1 MSDNVF
7 FFGSGFSKS
16 IIPEYPTLYELS
28 NRIKQMYEN
37 DNSAI
42 GKHFNEEIPS
52 QFYSNIEA
60 LLSYLLIDLPYKQA
74 DERLIDK
81 ALYKNIASKIITYFH
96 ELNTKFEINKN
107 NKDIINRS
115 DINRFADYI
124 IKNNYTS
131 ITLNY
136 DILLDNI
143 LYFTKGDCYTEN
155 NKLSTFYKIPIEHLS
170 ERGQGYY
177 TQYAIVGGANTYDI
191 NKSLVPSIIKL
202 HGSINW
208 LYSEYVNNQIY
219 FNDWEK
225 SEFKSV
231 DLEPYIIPPV
241 LDKNS
246 FYNNTILIALW
257 QQAFDAIKNAKNI
270 FIYGFSFPDTDYSIK
285 FLFQSALKGR
295 EDYKIYVV
303 NTNYN
308 IQDLKNKYNYIFGE
322 EYCNYECCVE
332 DNQLEKLNDLLFM
345 VNNEYK

>member
-81 ALYKNIASKIITYFH
+81 ALYKNITNKITKYFQ
-96 ELNTKFEINKN
+96 ELNDKYNISNDNKKIVNRNDVSKFAN
-107 NKDIINRS
+107 
-115 DINRFADYI
+115 YI
-124 IKNNYTS
+124 LQNNYTS

-136 DILLDNI
+136 DILLDKI
-143 LYFTKGDCYTEN
+143 LYFTKGDDYIHS

-177 TQYAIVGGANTYDI
+177 SMGAMFGSGKPYDI
-191 NKSLVPSIIKL
+191 YKSLVPSIIKL

-219 FNDWEK
+219 FNDWIW

-303 NTNYN
+303 NTNHN

-322 EYCNYECCVE
+322 EYCNYECCVKN
-332 DNQLEKLNDLLFM
+332 NQLEKLMEMIDEKKL
-345 VNNEYK
+345 

>member
-28 NRIKQMYEN
+28 NHIKQMYEN

-60 LLSYLLIDLPYKQA
+60 LLSYLLIDLPYKKA

-81 ALYKNIASKIITYFH
+81 ALYKNITSKITKYFH
-96 ELNTKFEINKN
+96 ELNSKFEINKN

-115 DINRFADYI
+115 DINRFANHI
-124 IKNNYTS
+124 LQNNYTS

-136 DILLDNI
+136 DILLDKI
-143 LYFTKGDCYTEN
+143 LYFTKGDDYIHS

-177 TQYAIVGGANTYDI
+177 SMGAMFGSDKPHDI
-191 NKSLVPSIIKL
+191 YKSLVPSIIKL

-219 FNDWEK
+219 FNDWIW

-303 NTNYN
+303 NTNHN
-308 IQDLKNKYNYIFGE
+308 IQDLENKYNYIFGK

-332 DNQLEKLNDLLFM
+332 DNQLEKLM
-345 VNNEYK
+345 EMINEKKL

>member
-28 NRIKQMYEN
+28 NHIKQMYEN

-52 QFYSNIEA
+52 QFYYNIEA
-60 LLSYLLIDLPYKQA
+60 LLSYLLIDLPYKKA

-81 ALYKNIASKIITYFH
+81 ALYKNITSKITKYFH
-96 ELNTKFEINKN
+96 ELNSKFEINKN

-115 DINRFADYI
+115 DINRFANHI
-124 IKNNYTS
+124 LQNNYTS

-136 DILLDNI
+136 DILLDKV
-143 LYFTKGDCYTEN
+143 LYFTKGDDYIHS

-177 TQYAIVGGANTYDI
+177 SMGAMFGSDKPHDI
-191 NKSLVPSIIKL
+191 YKSLVPSIIKL

-219 FNDWEK
+219 FNDWIW

-257 QQAFDAIKNAKNI
+257 QQAFYAIKNAKNI

-303 NTNYN
+303 NTNHN
-308 IQDLKNKYNYIFGE
+308 IQDLKNKYNYIFGK

-332 DNQLEKLNDLLFM
+332 NNQLEKLMEMIDEKKL
-345 VNNEYK
+345 

>member
-28 NRIKQMYEN
+28 NHIKLMYQN

-60 LLSYLLIDLPYKQA
+60 LLSYLLIDLPYKKT

-81 ALYKNIASKIITYFH
+81 ALYKNITNKITKYFQ
-96 ELNTKFEINKN
+96 ELNDKYNISNDNKEIVNRNDVSKFAN
-107 NKDIINRS
+107 
-115 DINRFADYI
+115 YI
-124 IKNNYTS
+124 LQNNYTS

-136 DILLDNI
+136 DILLDKI
-143 LYFTKGDCYTEN
+143 LYFTKGDDYIHS

-177 TQYAIVGGANTYDI
+177 YMGAMFSSGKIYDT

-219 FNDWEK
+219 FNDWTR

-303 NTNYN
+303 NTNHN

-322 EYCNYECCVE
+322 KYCNYECCIKN
-332 DNQLEKLNDLLFM
+332 NQLKRLMELI
-345 VNNEYK
+345 NEEN

>member
-37 DNSAI
+37 DNSAT
-42 GKHFNEEIPS
+42 GKHFNKEIPS

-81 ALYKNIASKIITYFH
+81 ALYKNITNKITKYFQ
-96 ELNTKFEINKN
+96 ELNDKYNISNDNKEIVNRNDVSKFAN
-107 NKDIINRS
+107 
-115 DINRFADYI
+115 YI
-124 IKNNYTS
+124 LQNNYTS

-136 DILLDNI
+136 DILLDKI
-143 LYFTKGDCYTEN
+143 LYFTKGDDYIHS

-177 TQYAIVGGANTYDI
+177 SMGAMFGSGKPYDI
-191 NKSLVPSIIKL
+191 YKSLVPSIIKL

-219 FNDWEK
+219 FNDWIW

-303 NTNYN
+303 NTNHN
-308 IQDLKNKYNYIFGE
+308 IQDLKNKYNYIFGK

-332 DNQLEKLNDLLFM
+332 DNQLKILMEMINEKKL
-345 VNNEYK
+345 

>member
-28 NRIKQMYEN
+28 NHIKQMFEN

-60 LLSYLLIDLPYKQA
+60 LLSYLLIDLPYKKA

-81 ALYKNIASKIITYFH
+81 ALYKNITNKITKYFQ
-96 ELNTKFEINKN
+96 ELNNTYNISN
-107 NKDIINRS
+107 NKDIINR
-115 DINRFADYI
+115 DDI
-124 IKNNYTS
+124 IKFANYILQNNYTS

-136 DILLDNI
+136 DILLENI
-143 LYFTKGDCYTEN
+143 LYFTKGDDYIYS

-177 TQYAIVGGANTYDI
+177 SMGAMFSSGKIYDT

-219 FNDWEK
+219 FNDWTR

-270 FIYGFSFPDTDYSIK
+270 FIYGFSFPYTDYSIK

-295 EDYKIYVV
+295 KDYKIYVV
-303 NTNYN
+303 NTNHN
-308 IQDLKNKYNYIFGE
+308 IQDLKNKYYYIFGE

-332 DNQLEKLNDLLFM
+332 NNQLEKLNDLLFM